1 MTAVR
6 HVLGLSGGRDSAAL
20 AIYMRE
26 YHPEIDVEYFFT
38 DTGSELPEV
47 YEYLSA
53 LEAHLG
59 KEIHRLNPKQDFAH
73 WLREYNH
80 FLPSVQ
86 QRWCTRQLKL
96 RPFEN
101 WIRPTLAEGGK
112 VLSYVA
118 IRADENR
125 AGYRGDTT
133 GIEVRFPF
141 IEAGIDKAGVIRI
154 LKDSAVGMPAYYEWR
169 SRSGCTFCFFQQ
181 KMEWVGL
188 FERHPEAFAHAQS
201 LEKDAL
207 EHGSPFTWSEAE
219 SLSELASEERREEI
233 KADYAVRQERAK
245 VSARSKARMSN
256 PFLDDTISDEELDEL
271 LGFDDIYGVAE
282 VSGSCVVCHK

>member
-1 MTAVR
+1 MSAVR

-26 YHPEIDVEYFFT
+26 HHPELPIEYFFT

-59 KEIHRLNPKQDFAH
+59 TEIQRLNPNQDFEH

-101 WIRPTLAEGGK
+101 WLKPTLANGGR
-112 VLSYVA
+112 VVSYVA

-125 AGYRGDTT
+125 SGYRGDTT
-133 GIEVRFPF
+133 GVEVKFPF
-141 IEAGIDKAGVIRI
+141 VESGVDKAGVIRI
-154 LKDSAVGMPAYYEWR
+154 LKDSAVGMPAYYDWR

-181 KMEWVGL
+181 KAEWVGL
-188 FERHPEAFAHAQS
+188 YERHPEAFAHAQS

-219 SLSELASEERREEI
+219 SLADLSKEERRAEI
-233 KADYAVRQERAK
+233 KADFALRQERTK
-245 VSARSKARMSN
+245 KNARAKARMGN
-256 PFLDDTISDEELDEL
+256 PYLDASISDEELDEL

-282 VSGSCVVCHK
+282 INASCVVCHK